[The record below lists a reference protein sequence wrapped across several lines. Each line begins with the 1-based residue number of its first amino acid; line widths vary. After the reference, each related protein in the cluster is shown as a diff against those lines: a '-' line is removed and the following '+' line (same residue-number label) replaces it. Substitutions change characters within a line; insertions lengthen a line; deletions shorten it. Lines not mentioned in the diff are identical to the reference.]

1 MDKSLAS
8 LGIRIASCFL
18 ISVAVLSHG
27 AVGKNRSGLTQPPA
41 PARCKLGA
49 QQMRMV
55 IDSAM
60 AQREMITDAEKAFVR
75 VQHEQ
80 LSCNE
85 YTRLFERTNY
95 YRSSGKRE
103 AMTKWHWEV
112 YHSHTENSWEAAAP
126 VSETGQ

>member
-1 MDKSLAS
+1 
-8 LGIRIASCFL
+8 
-18 ISVAVLSHG
+18 
-27 AVGKNRSGLTQPPA
+27 
-41 PARCKLGA
+41 
-49 QQMRMV
+49 MRMV
-55 IDSAM
+55 IDSAI

-80 LSCNE
+80 HSCNE
-85 YTRLFERTNY
+85 YTRLFEQTNY
-95 YRSSGKRE
+95 YRSPGKRE